1 MESELFEKIGG
12 ITLNY
17 TYYPGED
24 LYSDG
29 DVEDE
34 LLEIARTC
42 PKEEYNRMTA
52 EKKSWPVLY
61 HFSQI
66 RENIISWLPITKE
79 HKVLEIGSGC
89 GALTG
94 ILAEMAGRWEI
105 SRILSPACPVGKGM
119 ILSL

>member
-34 LLEIARTC
+34 LL
-42 PKEEYNRMTA
+42 
-52 EKKSWPVLY
+52 
-61 HFSQI
+61 
-66 RENIISWLPITKE
+66 
-79 HKVLEIGSGC
+79 
-89 GALTG
+89 
-94 ILAEMAGRWEI
+94 
-105 SRILSPACPVGKGM
+105 
-119 ILSL
+119 

>member
-66 RENIISWLPITKE
+66 RENK
-79 HKVLEIGSGC
+79 IGR
-89 GALTG
+89 AH
-94 ILAEMAGRWEI
+94 
-105 SRILSPACPVGKGM
+105 V
-119 ILSL
+119 

>member
-29 DVEDE
+29 DVEDQ

-42 PKEEYNRMTA
+42 PREEYNRMIT
-52 EKKSWPVLY
+52 ERKSWPTEGKSL
-61 HFSQI
+61 
-66 RENIISWLPITKE
+66 RTPARPWRMP
-79 HKVLEIGSGC
+79 GS
-89 GALTG
+89 
-94 ILAEMAGRWEI
+94 
-105 SRILSPACPVGKGM
+105 
-119 ILSL
+119 SLRMPRRNLRTVRRSMKRLWRKMRKPLRTPR